1 MSRLTE
7 LQEHLANL
15 KQLVIQ
21 KNKVEELQRNP
32 IYKELIEE
40 GFLIHEMQRCSSLS
54 VSEKATPEL
63 RTLANDMAK
72 SGSVL
77 SNYLA
82 TIVMQ
87 GRYAE
92 EAIPEV
98 EEAIV
103 EEENSK
109 EEE

>member
-7 LQEHLANL
+7 LQEHLSNL

-40 GFLIHEMQRCSSLS
+40 AFLINQMQRCSSLV
-54 VSEKATPEL
+54 VSEKATPDKRALGNE
-63 RTLANDMAK
+63 MAK

>member
-15 KQLVIQ
+15 KQLVIK
-21 KNKVEELQRNP
+21 KNKVEELQNNP
-32 IYKELIEE
+32 LYKELIEQ
-40 GFLIHEMQRCSSLS
+40 GFFIEEMQRCSSLA
-54 VSEKATPEL
+54 VSEKATPDL
-63 RTLANDMAK
+63 RALGNEMAK